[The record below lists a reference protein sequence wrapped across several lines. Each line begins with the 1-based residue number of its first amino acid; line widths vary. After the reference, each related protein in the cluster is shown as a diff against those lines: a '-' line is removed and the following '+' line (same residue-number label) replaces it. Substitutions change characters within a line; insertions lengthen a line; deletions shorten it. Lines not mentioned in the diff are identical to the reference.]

1 MLLLGFARVPE
12 VRLAGVLKL
21 SQVQSSDPRAMY
33 VNRLLSEITIGFA
46 VKNTLGNTSD
56 DYILQS
62 VHGLYTYLSNAFLPD
77 VVTIGIA

>member
-1 MLLLGFARVPE
+1 
-12 VRLAGVLKL
+12 
-21 SQVQSSDPRAMY
+21 MY
-33 VNRLLSEITIGFA
+33 VNRLLSEIIIGFA